1 MGKSSIIWPSSLIFN
16 VHLLGIVLPHLTK
29 QGAIETSN
37 ITLTVGRIKDWDK
50 EIIASVT
57 WHWQALVEAI
67 K

>member
-1 MGKSSIIWPSSLIFN
+1 MICN
-16 VHLLGIVLPHLTK
+16 MHLLGIVSPHLTK
-29 QGAIETSN
+29 QEAIETSN
-37 ITLTVGRIKDWDK
+37 ITLTVGRIKDWYK